1 MARQP
6 SKQSKAA
13 EVLAK
18 LAAAQGGTFD
28 ISSLAQFKST
38 VETTRE
44 AESVLRSLHKPHAY
58 ILKKCKRTQ
67 CGQPFKTNYCSM
79 AYCSDACLAAD
90 LRAVGI
96 NWDPFRMRRWESSM
110 YASNSGVTYRYEE
123 PEYISTQTL
132 LELEEWAQRFLADL
146 ARLRKNAQVQEDQQ
160 SQEKHEDPQP
170 EIPNF
175 ELAGYF
181 SGPVSAQGILEG
193 IELIPE
199 PLLDPASAMYDEVPA
214 SLDLTLQMLE
224 DDPFFF

>member
-18 LAAAQGGTFD
+18 IAAAQGGTFD

-44 AESVLRSLHKPHAY
+44 AESVLKSLHKPHAY
-58 ILKKCKRTQ
+58 ILKKCKRKQ
-67 CGQPFKTNYCSM
+67 CAQPFKTNYCAM

-90 LRAVGI
+90 LRALGI
-96 NWDPFRMRRWESSM
+96 NWDPYRMRRWESSM

-132 LELEEWAQRFLADL
+132 LELEEWAQKFLADL
-146 ARLRKNAQVQEDQQ
+146 ARLRKNAQVREDQQ
-160 SQEKHEDPQP
+160 SQEKPLDPLP
-170 EIPNF
+170 MTEYRYEEVDYF
-175 ELAGYF
+175 EGLDL
-181 SGPVSAQGILEG
+181 STLPLESQQV
-193 IELIPE
+193 PE
-199 PLLDPASAMYDEVPA
+199 PLLDHVSSMYDETPTN
-214 SLDLTLQMLE
+214 LDSVLQMLE
-224 DDPFFF
+224 DDPFFS